1 MTKDKALH
9 AWFNSAI
16 RMPGGEGYI
25 PFYTSASV
33 PEDAVFPWGTYE
45 LVTGA
50 WGDGELGMTVN
61 LWFYT
66 EGEAA
71 PNAAAAELAQ
81 KIGLG
86 GVTIPCD
93 EGVIWLKRGAPWCQ
107 SVRDETDANIKR
119 RYINVTAEFFTLF

>member
-16 RMPGGEGYI
+16 RMPGGEGHI